1 VGSAAGTAG
10 PGGPAVSPAAPAEP
24 VGVAALI
31 RTSTLDL
38 QDPVASYRRQLRS
51 IQGWL
56 PAGWYIAAVFADV
69 ESGGID
75 IENRSQTGSWQVLTA
90 AGLQRD
96 GGIAD
101 MLAEA
106 ASPEPRFAVVRARTS
121 NAPPG
126 TRSTR

>member
-1 VGSAAGTAG
+1 VQQEQQQA
-10 PGGPAVSPAAPAEP
+10 GGPAVSPAAP

-51 IQGWL
+51 IQAWL
-56 PAGWYIAAVFADV
+56 PHGWYIAAVFADV

-75 IENRSQTGSWQVLTA
+75 IENRSQTGSWHVLTA
-90 AGLQRD
+90 PGLQRD

-106 ASPEPRFAVVRARTS
+106 ASPEPGSPWWHARTS
-121 NAPPG
+121 NAQRG